1 MPKMWRDIRAAV
13 YFVLEMW
20 CNQAINVWPD
30 NSRSQRRLAVM
41 AARAAGFRCRG
52 SVYEPAAAQLYT
64 KLLELH
70 KNMKNITKQFVL
82 VAGVAFLL
90 AGCSSMSPAPQAT
103 EWEYKTITT
112 LDQDGEK
119 ALNSL
124 GKNGWILV
132 GFTYTPKSQTG
143 LTDEYH
149 YVFKRAR
156 K

>member
-1 MPKMWRDIRAAV
+1 
-13 YFVLEMW
+13 
-20 CNQAINVWPD
+20 
-30 NSRSQRRLAVM
+30 
-41 AARAAGFRCRG
+41 
-52 SVYEPAAAQLYT
+52 
-64 KLLELH
+64 
-70 KNMKNITKQFVL
+70 MKTMIKQFAI

-90 AGCSSMSPAPQAT
+90 AGCSTTPSAPQAN

>member
-1 MPKMWRDIRAAV
+1 MTTPP
-13 YFVLEMW
+13 
-20 CNQAINVWPD
+20 NQLPEPMLIA
-30 NSRSQRRLAVM
+30 SRP
-41 AARAAGFRCRG
+41 AGVRCRG
-52 SVYEPAAAQLYT
+52 SGHESAAAQLYL
-64 KLLELH
+64 KHLELF
-70 KNMKNITKQFVL
+70 KIMKIMIKQFAI

-90 AGCSSMSPAPQAT
+90 AGCSTTPPAT

-112 LDQDGEK
+112 QDQDGEK

-143 LTDEYH
+143 LNDEYH
-149 YVFKRAR
+149 YVFERPR